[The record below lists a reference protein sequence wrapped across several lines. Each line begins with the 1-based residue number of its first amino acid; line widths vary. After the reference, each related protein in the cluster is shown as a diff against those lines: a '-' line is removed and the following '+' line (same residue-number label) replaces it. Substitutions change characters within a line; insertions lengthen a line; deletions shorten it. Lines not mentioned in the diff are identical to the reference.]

1 VRKGYWRLTVAL
13 GALAAAMPV
22 QAQNGDDEAPDI
34 VVNGQHPPLPGAVVG
49 DIPPEL
55 QYGPADIRA
64 YGVSSVADLLNE
76 LAPEITSV
84 RGRGGEAPAVLLN
97 GRRISSFAEIRDLPT
112 EAILRVDILP
122 EEVALK
128 YGYSADQKVVNIV
141 LRRRFRALTVEGN
154 GSTSTDG
161 GGASGL
167 GDFGLTRIHGD
178 DRLNI
183 DAKVQGADSLLES
196 DRGLISRATGRPYD
210 RAGNVVASDGGL
222 NALGGAAIA
231 GVGPGAAN
239 GTPTL
244 GDFTAGTQ
252 NVTDISPYRTL
263 TPATKE
269 ATLNAVLAH
278 PFSRK
283 VNGTLNATFD
293 ASQSDSLRGLAG
305 SNLLVPSSDPFN
317 PFGEDIALYRYL
329 ASDPLKQ
336 RTQSVSGHL
345 GGTLNT
351 DIAKWR
357 LNFTANYDY
366 AETLTRTQTGIDTSD
381 LNEALDAGD
390 PTLNPFGA
398 IPASRLGAIQAMRAR
413 GVSNSG
419 NVQFVGNGPLVDLP
433 AGPFSTTVKVGLTAS
448 GFRSSSTRFGETQDT
463 SLSRRDGSAQLNF
476 DLPLTSRKHHVL
488 GAIGDLTANANV
500 AVDQLSDFGTLW
512 TVGYGANWTPRDG
525 ITLIASATHDRGA
538 PTIQQLGNPE
548 IATPGAR
555 VFDYRTGQ
563 TVDVTEIAGGNPGL
577 KADSRHVEK
586 LGLTLKPFPKTDL
599 TISANYIHS
608 TIRNAIAALPS
619 PTAAIEAAFPDRF
632 TRDDDGDLTEIDVR
646 PVNLSRERREE
657 LRWGVNF
664 TQKLKTSQ
672 KVVDAFRQLRAS
684 GAFRRPPGGGG
695 GPPPGGGDGGSGA
708 GTGTAAAGGDDRNAP
723 SPGGTGPTNAGGTSG
738 GGRPGGGWGGG
749 GGGRGGGGRGG
760 FGGGGGGGGGRLQL
774 SIYHTWYF
782 RDDILTRPGG
792 PTLDLLDG
800 GTSGSGGGQPRHE
813 VDVQIGA
820 TNNGIGVRLTGE
832 WQSATTVNG
841 GTESATG
848 NLHFSSL
855 ATANLRLFADLGQ
868 NPSLMK
874 HRWARGMRVTLS
886 INNITD
892 SRQHVRDA
900 NGDTPL
906 SYQPAYLDPMGRTI
920 KLSIRKLFF

>member
-1 VRKGYWRLTVAL
+1 MRKGYGRLTAAL
-13 GALAAAMPV
+13 GVLAVAMPAV
-22 QAQNGDDEAPDI
+22 AQDAGDDAPQQDI
-34 VVNGQHPPLPGAVVG
+34 VVNGAHQALPGAVVG

-97 GRRISSFAEIRDLPT
+97 GRRISSFSEIRDLPT

-141 LRRRFRALTVEGN
+141 LRRRFRAVTIEGN
-154 GSTSTDG
+154 GATSTDG
-161 GGASGL
+161 GGTNGL
-167 GDFGLTRIHGD
+167 GDFTLTRIHGD

-183 DAKVQGADSLLES
+183 DGKVQGADSLLES
-196 DRGLISRATGRPYD
+196 DRGLTSRSTGRPYD
-210 RAGNVVASDGGL
+210 RAGNVVASDGSL
-222 NALGGAAIA
+222 NALGGASVA
-231 GVGPGAAN
+231 GVGTGAAS

-244 GDFTAGTQ
+244 GDFNAGTQ

-278 PFSRK
+278 PWSRK
-283 VNGTLNATFD
+283 VTSTLNATFD
-293 ASQSDSLRGLAG
+293 ASQSDALRGLAG
-305 SNLLVPSSDPFN
+305 SNLLVPSTDPFN

-329 ASDPLKQ
+329 NTDPLRQ
-336 RTQSVSGHL
+336 RTQSISGHL
-345 GGTLNT
+345 GGTLNA
-351 DIAKWR
+351 DVAKWR
-357 LNFTANYDY
+357 LNLTANYDY
-366 AETLTRTQTGIDTSD
+366 AETLTHTQTGIDTSG
-381 LNEALDAGD
+381 LNASFADDD
-390 PTLNPFGA
+390 PSLNPFGT
-398 IPASRLGAIQAMRAR
+398 IPASRLGDTLTTRSR
-413 GVSNSG
+413 GISNSG
-419 NVQFVGNGPLVDLP
+419 NVQFVGNGPLFNLP

-448 GFRSSSTRFGETQDT
+448 SFSASTTRVGLNQDT
-463 SLSRRDGSAQLNF
+463 SLSRRDGSAQFNF

-525 ITLIASATHDRGA
+525 ITFIASATHDRGA
-538 PTIQQLGNPE
+538 PTIQQLGNPV

-563 TVDVTEIAGGNPGL
+563 TVDVTQIAGGNPDL
-577 KADSRHVEK
+577 RADTRHIEK
-586 LGLTLKPFPKTDL
+586 LGLTLKPFKKTDL
-599 TISANYIHS
+599 TFTANYIHS

-632 TRDDDGDLTEIDVR
+632 TRDDEGDLTTIDER
-646 PVNLSRERREE
+646 PVNLYRERRQE

-672 KVVDAFRQLRAS
+672 KLVDEFRKLRES
-684 GAFRRPPGGGG
+684 GAFRRPPGAG
-695 GPPPGGGDGGSGA
+695 GPPSTGDGAGGTGGG
-708 GTGTAAAGGDDRNAP
+708 DRNAP
-723 SPGGTGPTNAGGTSG
+723 APGIAGNGGGPGAGGPGGGGGWSG
-738 GGRPGGGWGGG
+738 GGRGGG
-749 GGGRGGGGRGG
+749 GGGRGG
-760 FGGGGGGGGGRLQL
+760 FGGGGGGGRLQL

-792 PTLDLLDG
+792 PMLDLLDG
-800 GTSGSGGGQPRHE
+800 GTSGSGGGQPRH
-813 VDVQIGA
+813 QIDAQLGV
-820 TNNGIGVRLTGE
+820 TNNGIGVRFTGE
-832 WQSATTVNG
+832 WQSATTVDG
-841 GTESATG
+841 GVGSATG

-868 NPSLMK
+868 NPSLLK
-874 HRWARGMRVTLS
+874 HRWARGMRVTLA
-886 INNITD
+886 ITNITN

-900 NGDTPL
+900 NGETPL

>member
-1 VRKGYWRLTVAL
+1 VRKEYWRLTVAL
-13 GALAAAMPV
+13 GALATAMPV
-22 QAQNGDDEAPDI
+22 AAQDQGDDAPQDI
-34 VVNGQHPPLPGAVVG
+34 VVNGQHQALPGAVVG

-64 YGVSSVADLLNE
+64 YGVSSVSDLLAE

-97 GRRISSFAEIRDLPT
+97 GRRISSFSEIRDLPT

-154 GSTSTDG
+154 GATSTDG
-161 GGASGL
+161 GGTNGL
-167 GDFGLTRIHGD
+167 GDFTLTRIHGD

-196 DRGLISRATGRPYD
+196 DRNLISRSTGRPYD
-210 RAGNVVASDGGL
+210 TAGNVEGYDPLTRQLVPIT
-222 NALGGAAIA
+222 ALGQTSVAPA
-231 GVGPGAAN
+231 GVGPGEAS
-239 GTPTL
+239 GPPTL
-244 GDFTAGTQ
+244 GDFNPNAA

-293 ASQSDSLRGLAG
+293 ASQSDTLRGLAG

-329 ASDPLKQ
+329 GSDPLKQ
-336 RTQSVSGHL
+336 RTQSISGHL
-345 GGTLNT
+345 GGTLNA
-351 DIAKWR
+351 DVAKWR

-366 AETLTRTQTGIDTSD
+366 AETLTHTQTGIDVD
-381 LNEALDAGD
+381 GLNDALDAGD
-390 PTLNPFGA
+390 PTLNPFGT
-398 IPASRLGAIQAMRAR
+398 IPASRLGAIETMRAR
-413 GVSNSG
+413 GISNSG
-419 NVQFVGNGPLVDLP
+419 NVQFVGTGPLVDLP
-433 AGPFSTTVKVGLTAS
+433 AGPFSTTVKIGLTAS
-448 GFRSSSTRFGETQDT
+448 GFRSTSTRFGETQNT
-463 SLSRRDGSAQLNF
+463 SLSRRDGSAQFNF

-538 PTIQQLGNPE
+538 PTIQQLGNPV

-563 TVDVTEIAGGNPGL
+563 TVDVTDIAGGNPDL

-599 TISANYIHS
+599 TLSANYIHS

-646 PVNLSRERREE
+646 PVNLYRERREE

-664 TQKLKTSQ
+664 TQKLKTSK
-672 KVVDAFRQLRAS
+672 KVIDAFRQLRES
-684 GAFRRPPGGGG
+684 GAFRRPPGGGN
-695 GPPPGGGDGGSGA
+695 GPPPADGGTASGA
-708 GTGTAAAGGDDRNAP
+708 DGGNRNAP
-723 SPGGTGPTNAGGTSG
+723 SPGGNGSASAGSG
-738 GGRPGGGWGGG
+738 GGGWTGGDR
-749 GGGRGGGGRGG
+749 GGRGGGGGRGG
-760 FGGGGGGGGGRLQL
+760 FGGGGGRLQL
-774 SIYHTWYF
+774 SVYHTWYF

-792 PTLDLLDG
+792 PELDLLDG
-800 GTSGSGGGQPRHE
+800 GTSGSGGGQPRHQI
-813 VDVQIGA
+813 DVQLGA
-820 TNNGIGVRLTGE
+820 TNNGIGVRMTGE
-832 WQSATTVNG
+832 WESATTVDG
-841 GTESATG
+841 GTGTATG

-868 NPSLMK
+868 NLSLMK
-874 HRWARGMRVTLS
+874 YKWARGMRVTLS
-886 INNITD
+886 ITNITD

-900 NGDTPL
+900 NGDTPIT
-906 SYQPAYLDPMGRTI
+906 YQPAYLDPMGRAI
-920 KLSIRKLFF
+920 KLSVRKLLF

>member
-1 VRKGYWRLTVAL
+1 VAL

-22 QAQNGDDEAPDI
+22 QAQNADDEAPDI
-34 VVNGQHPPLPGAVVG
+34 VVNGAHQAQPGAVVG

-64 YGVSSVADLLNE
+64 YGVSSVADLLAE

-97 GRRISSFAEIRDLPT
+97 GRRISSFSEIRDLPT

-161 GGASGL
+161 SGASGL
-167 GDFGLTRIHGD
+167 GDFTLTRIHGD

-183 DAKVQGADSLLES
+183 DAKVQGADSLRES
-196 DRGLISRATGRPYD
+196 DRGLISRSTGRPYD
-210 RAGNVVASDGGL
+210 RAGNIMGYDPVTKQTIPLA
-222 NALGGAAIA
+222 ALGDASIA
-231 GVGPGAAN
+231 GVGPGAAT

-252 NVTDISPYRTL
+252 NVTDVSPYRTL

-293 ASQSDSLRGLAG
+293 ASQSDALRGLAG

-317 PFGEDIALYRYL
+317 PFGENIALYRYL
-329 ASDPLKQ
+329 GSDPLKQ
-336 RTQSVSGHL
+336 RTQSISGHL

-357 LNFTANYDY
+357 LNLTANYDY
-366 AETLTRTQTGIDTSD
+366 AETLTHTQTGIDVSG
-381 LNEALDAGD
+381 LDDAFKAGD

-398 IPASRLGAIQAMRAR
+398 IPASRLGAMQTMRAR
-413 GVSNSG
+413 GISNSG
-419 NVQFVGNGPLVDLP
+419 NIQFVGNGPLFDLP
-433 AGPFSTTVKVGLTAS
+433 AGPFSTTVKAGLTAS
-448 GFRSSSTRFGETQDT
+448 SFRSRATGLDPARHPG
-463 SLSRRDGSAQLNF
+463 LSRRDGSAQFNF

-500 AVDQLSDFGTLW
+500 AVDQLSDFGTFW
-512 TVGYGANWTPRDG
+512 TLGYGANWTPRDG
-525 ITLIASATHDRGA
+525 ITLIASATHDHGA
-538 PTIQQLGNPE
+538 PTIQQLGNPM
-548 IATPGAR
+548 ISTPGAR
-555 VFDYRTGQ
+555 VFDYKTGQ
-563 TVDVTEIAGGNPGL
+563 TVDVTETAGGNPDL

-632 TRDDDGDLTEIDVR
+632 TRDDDDTLTAIDVR
-646 PVNLSRERREE
+646 PVNLYRERREE

-684 GAFRRPPGGGG
+684 GAFRRPPGGGNG
-695 GPPPGGGDGGSGA
+695 GPPPGAGDNSNGASGTTA
-708 GTGTAAAGGDDRNAP
+708 GDRNAP
-723 SPGGTGPTNAGGTSG
+723 SPGGGTSPASDGAG
-738 GGRPGGGWGGG
+738 GGRPSGGWGGG
-749 GGGRGGGGRGG
+749 GRGGGGGGGGRGG
-760 FGGGGGGGGGRLQL
+760 FGGGGGGRLQL
-774 SIYHTWYF
+774 SVYHTWYF

-800 GTSGSGGGQPRHE
+800 GTSGSGGGQPRHQ
-813 VDVQIGA
+813 VDLQLGV

-832 WQSATTVNG
+832 WQSATTVDG

-855 ATANLRLFADLGQ
+855 ATANLRLFADLGA
-868 NPSLMK
+868 NPALLK

-886 INNITD
+886 VNNITN

-900 NGDTPL
+900 NGETPL

>member
-1 VRKGYWRLTVAL
+1 MHKGYWRRAVAL
-13 GALAAAMPV
+13 GALTVAMPAAA
-22 QAQNGDDEAPDI
+22 QDQGDDAPQDI
-34 VVNGQHPPLPGAVVG
+34 VVNGVHPPQPGAVVG

-64 YGVSSVADLLNE
+64 YGVSSVADLLAE
-76 LAPEITSV
+76 LAPETASA

-141 LRRRFRALTVEGN
+141 LRRRFRALTTEGN
-154 GSTSTDG
+154 GGTSTDG

-167 GDFGLTRIHGD
+167 GDFTLTRIHGD

-196 DRGLISRATGRPYD
+196 DRNLTSRSTGRPYD
-210 RAGNVVASDGGL
+210 RTGNVVAADGSL
-222 NALGGAAIA
+222 DALGGATVA
-231 GVGPGAAN
+231 GVGAGATS
-239 GTPTL
+239 GTPGI
-244 GDFTAGTQ
+244 GDFNAGTP

-278 PFSRK
+278 PFSKK
-283 VNGTLNATFD
+283 VNGTINATFD
-293 ASQSDSLRGLAG
+293 ASQSDTLRGLAG
-305 SNLLVPSSDPFN
+305 SNLLVPSTDPFN

-329 ASDPLKQ
+329 GSDPLRQ
-336 RTQSVSGHL
+336 RTQTITGHL

-351 DIAKWR
+351 DVAKWR
-357 LNFTANYDY
+357 LNLTANYDY
-366 AETLTRTQTGIDTSD
+366 AQTLTRTQTGTDIDA
-381 LNEALDAGD
+381 LNDALAAND
-390 PTLNPFGA
+390 PTLNPFGT
-398 IPASRLGAIQAMRAR
+398 IPTSLIGNTLATRAR

-419 NVQFVGNGPLVDLP
+419 NVQFVGTGPLFDLP
-433 AGPFSTTVKVGLTAS
+433 AGPFSTTVKLGLTAS
-448 GFRSSSTRFGETQDT
+448 SFRSTSTRLDETQET
-463 SLSRRDGSAQLNF
+463 SLSRRDGSAQFNF

-525 ITLIASATHDRGA
+525 ISLIASATHDRGA
-538 PTIQQLGNPE
+538 PTIQQLGNPV

-563 TVDVTEIAGGNPGL
+563 TVDVIEIAGGNPDL

-586 LGLTLKPFPKTDL
+586 LGITLKPFKKTDL
-599 TISANYIHS
+599 TFTANYIHS

-632 TRDDDGDLTEIDVR
+632 TRDEDGDLTAIDVR
-646 PVNLSRERREE
+646 PVNLYRERREE

-672 KVVDAFRQLRAS
+672 KVIDAFRALRES
-684 GAFRRPPGGGG
+684 GAFQRPPGGGD
-695 GPPPGGGDGGSGA
+695 GPPPGGGDRNAASPGAGSGA
-708 GTGTAAAGGDDRNAP
+708 G
-723 SPGGTGPTNAGGTSG
+723 
-738 GGRPGGGWGGG
+738 PGGGWGGG
-749 GGGRGGGGRGG
+749 RGGSGGGGGGSRGG
-760 FGGGGGGGGGRLQL
+760 FGGGGGRLQL

-792 PTLDLLDG
+792 PMLDLLDG
-800 GTSGSGGGQPRHE
+800 GTSGSGGGQPRHQI
-813 VDVQIGA
+813 DVQLGA

-832 WQSATTVNG
+832 WQSATTVDG
-841 GTESATG
+841 CTDSATG
-848 NLHFSSL
+848 DLHFSAL
-855 ATANLRLFADLGQ
+855 ATANLRIFADLGQ

-874 HRWARGMRVTLS
+874 YKWARGMRVTLS
-886 INNITD
+886 INNLTD

>member
-1 VRKGYWRLTVAL
+1 M
-13 GALAAAMPV
+13 AACHPAF
-22 QAQNGDDEAPDI
+22 AQDAPAPDNVDQEI
-34 VVNGQHPPLPGAVVG
+34 VVNGVHQALPGAVVG

-97 GRRISSFAEIRDLPT
+97 GRRISSFSEIRDLPT

-154 GSTSTDG
+154 GATSTDG
-161 GGASGL
+161 GGTNGL
-167 GDFGLTRIHGD
+167 GDFTLTRIHGD

-196 DRGLISRATGRPYD
+196 DRDLVSRATGRPYD
-210 RAGNVVASDGGL
+210 RIGNVVASDGSL
-222 NALGGAAIA
+222 DALGGASVA
-231 GVGPGAAN
+231 GVGPGAAS

-244 GDFTAGTQ
+244 GDFNAGVANT
-252 NVTDISPYRTL
+252 TDISPYRTL

-283 VNGTLNATFD
+283 INGTLNGTFD
-293 ASQSDSLRGLAG
+293 ASQSDALRGLAG
-305 SNLLVPSSDPFN
+305 SNLLVPSTDPFN

-329 ASDPLKQ
+329 GSDPLRQ
-336 RTQSVSGHL
+336 RTQSISGHL
-345 GGTLNT
+345 GGTLNA
-351 DIAKWR
+351 DVAKWR

-366 AETLTRTQTGIDTSD
+366 AETLTHTQTGTDIGD
-381 LNEALDAGD
+381 LNDALASGD
-390 PTLNPFGA
+390 PTLNLFGT
-398 IPASRLGAIQAMRAR
+398 IPASLIGGTLTTKAR

-419 NVQFVGNGPLVDLP
+419 NVQFVGTGPLFDLP
-433 AGPFSTTVKVGLTAS
+433 AGPFSTTVKLGLTAS
-448 GFRSSSTRFGETQDT
+448 GFHSTSSRLGETQET
-463 SLSRRDGSAQLNF
+463 SLSRRDGSAQFNF

-512 TVGYGANWTPRDG
+512 TLGYGANWTPRDG
-525 ITLIASATHDRGA
+525 ITFIASATHDRGA
-538 PTIQQLGNPE
+538 PTIQQLGNPV

-563 TVDVTEIAGGNPGL
+563 TVDVTEIAGGNPDL

-586 LGLTLKPFPKTDL
+586 VGLTLKPFAKTDL
-599 TISANYIHS
+599 TFTANYIHS

-619 PTAAIEAAFPDRF
+619 PTAAIEEAFPDRF
-632 TRDDDGDLTEIDVR
+632 TRDDDGDLTAIDVR
-646 PVNLSRERREE
+646 PVNLYRERREE
-657 LRWGVNF
+657 LRWGLNF
-664 TQKLKTSQ
+664 TQKLKTSK
-672 KVVDAFRQLRAS
+672 KVIDAFRALRES
-684 GAFRRPPGGGG
+684 GAFRRPPGGGDA
-695 GPPPGGGDGGSGA
+695 PPPPQGGSG
-708 GTGTAAAGGDDRNAP
+708 GTAAGDRNAP
-723 SPGGTGPTNAGGTSG
+723 SPGGGNGGGSAGGRG
-738 GGRPGGGWGGG
+738 G
-749 GGGRGGGGRGG
+749 GGGGRGG
-760 FGGGGGGGGGRLQL
+760 FGGGGGRGGGFGGGGGRLQL

-800 GTSGSGGGQPRHE
+800 GTSGSGGGQPRHQI
-813 VDVQIGA
+813 DVQLGA

-841 GTESATG
+841 GTDSATG
-848 NLHFSSL
+848 DLHFSSL
-855 ATANLRLFADLGQ
+855 ATANLRIFADLGQ
-868 NPSLMK
+868 NPALMK
-874 HRWARGMRVTLS
+874 HKWARGMRVTLS

>member
-1 VRKGYWRLTVAL
+1 MLQGYWRLTVAL
-13 GALAAAMPV
+13 GALAAATSAM
-22 QAQNGDDEAPDI
+22 AQDAGDDAPQDI
-34 VVNGQHPPLPGAVVG
+34 VVNGNHQALPGAVIG

-76 LAPEITSV
+76 LAPEITSA

-167 GDFGLTRIHGD
+167 GDFTLTRIHGD

-196 DRGLISRATGRPYD
+196 DRNLISRATGRPYD
-210 RAGNVVASDGGL
+210 RTGNVVAADGNL
-222 NALGGAAIA
+222 DALGGANVA
-231 GVGPGAAN
+231 GVGTGAAS
-239 GTPTL
+239 GAPTL
-244 GDFTAGTQ
+244 GDFNAGVANT
-252 NVTDISPYRTL
+252 TDISPYRTL

-278 PFSRK
+278 PFSKK
-283 VNGTLNATFD
+283 VNGTINATFD
-293 ASQSDSLRGLAG
+293 ASQSDALRGLAG
-305 SNLLVPSSDPFN
+305 SNLLVPSTDPFN

-329 ASDPLKQ
+329 GSDPLRQ
-336 RTQSVSGHL
+336 RTQSISGHL

-351 DIAKWR
+351 DVAKWR
-357 LNFTANYDY
+357 LNLTANYDY
-366 AETLTRTQTGIDTSD
+366 AETRTHTQTGTDIDD
-381 LNEALDAGD
+381 LNDALKAGD
-390 PTLNPFGA
+390 PTLNPFGT
-398 IPASRLGAIQAMRAR
+398 IPASLIGGALTTRAR

-419 NVQFVGNGPLVDLP
+419 NVQFVGNGPLFNLP

-448 GFRSSSTRFGETQDT
+448 GFHSTSTRFGETQET
-463 SLSRRDGSAQLNF
+463 SLSRRDGTAQLNF

-525 ITLIASATHDRGA
+525 ISFIASATHDRGA
-538 PTIQQLGNPE
+538 PTIQQLGNPV

-563 TVDVTEIAGGNPGL
+563 TVDVTQIAGGNPDL
-577 KADSRHVEK
+577 KADSRHIEK
-586 LGLTLKPFPKTDL
+586 LGLTLKPFKKTDL
-599 TISANYIHS
+599 TFTANYIHS

-632 TRDDDGDLTEIDVR
+632 TRDEDGDLTAIDVR
-646 PVNLSRERREE
+646 PVNLYRERREE
-657 LRWGVNF
+657 LRWGFNF

-672 KVVDAFRQLRAS
+672 KVIDAFRQLRES
-684 GAFRRPPGGGG
+684 GAFQRPPS
-695 GPPPGGGDGGSGA
+695 GGD
-708 GTGTAAAGGDDRNAP
+708 TAGGDRNAP
-723 SPGGTGPTNAGGTSG
+723 SPGGGGNG
-738 GGRPGGGWGGG
+738 GGPGA
-749 GGGRGGGGRGG
+749 GGRGG
-760 FGGGGGGGGGRLQL
+760 FGGGGGRGGFGGGGGRLQL

-792 PTLDLLDG
+792 PMLDLLDG
-800 GTSGSGGGQPRHE
+800 GTSGSGGGQPRHQI
-813 VDVQIGA
+813 DVQLGA

-832 WQSATTVNG
+832 WQSATTVDG
-841 GTESATG
+841 GTGSAIG
-848 NLHFSSL
+848 DLHFSAL
-855 ATANLRLFADLGQ
+855 ATANLRIFADLGQ

-874 HRWARGMRVTLS
+874 YKWARGMRVTLS
-886 INNITD
+886 INNITN

>member
-1 VRKGYWRLTVAL
+1 MPAVA
-13 GALAAAMPV
+13 
-22 QAQNGDDEAPDI
+22 QDQGDDAPQDI
-34 VVNGQHPPLPGAVVG
+34 VVNGAHQALPGAVVG

-64 YGVSSVADLLNE
+64 YGVSSIADLLNE

-141 LRRRFRALTVEGN
+141 LRRRFRALTVQGD
-154 GSTSTDG
+154 GTTSTDG
-161 GGASGL
+161 GGTNGL
-167 GDFGLTRIHGD
+167 GDFSLTRIHGD

-196 DRGLISRATGRPYD
+196 DRGLTSRATGRPYD
-210 RAGNVVASDGGL
+210 RAGNVVASDGSL
-222 NALGGAAIA
+222 NALGRASIA
-231 GVGPGAAN
+231 GVGPGAA
-239 GTPTL
+239 GGPPTL
-244 GDFTAGTQ
+244 ADFTAGTT

-293 ASQSDSLRGLAG
+293 ASQSDTLRGLAG

-329 ASDPLKQ
+329 GSDPLKQ
-336 RTQSVSGHL
+336 RTQSISGHL

-366 AETLTRTQTGIDTSD
+366 ALSRTLTQTGNSNPTITVD
-381 LNEALDAGD
+381 D
-390 PTLNPFGA
+390 PTLNPFGT
-398 IPASRLGAIQAMRAR
+398 IPASLLGGTQTMRAK
-413 GVSNSG
+413 GISNSG
-419 NVQFVGNGPLVDLP
+419 NVQFVGNGPLFDLP

-448 GFRSSSTRFGETQDT
+448 GFRSTSTRLDDTQRT
-463 SLSRRDGSAQLNF
+463 NLSRRDGSAQLNF

-500 AVDQLSDFGTLW
+500 AIDQLSDFGTLW
-512 TVGYGANWTPRDG
+512 TLGYGANWTPRDG
-525 ITLIASATHDRGA
+525 ISVIASATHDRGA
-538 PTIQQLGNPE
+538 PTIQQLGNPV

-563 TVDVTEIAGGNPGL
+563 TVDVTETAGGNPDL
-577 KADSRHVEK
+577 RADSRHVEK

-599 TISANYIHS
+599 TLSANYIHS

-632 TRDDDGDLTEIDVR
+632 TRDDDGDLTAIDVR
-646 PVNLSRERREE
+646 PVNLYRERRQE

-672 KVVDAFRQLRAS
+672 KVIDAFRQLRAS

-695 GPPPGGGDGGSGA
+695 SSPAPGSDASGGDRNAPPPGGG
-708 GTGTAAAGGDDRNAP
+708 
-723 SPGGTGPTNAGGTSG
+723 
-738 GGRPGGGWGGG
+738 GGG
-749 GGGRGGGGRGG
+749 GGAGPGGGGWAGSGRSGGGGGGRGG
-760 FGGGGGGGGGRLQL
+760 FGGGAGGGGGRLQL
-774 SIYHTWYF
+774 SVYHTWYF
-782 RDDILTRPGG
+782 RDDILTRAGG
-792 PTLDLLDG
+792 PTLNLLNG
-800 GTSGSGGGQPRHE
+800 GTSGSGGGQPRHQ

-832 WQSATTVNG
+832 WQSATTVDG
-841 GTESATG
+841 GADSATG
-848 NLHFSSL
+848 DLHFSSL
-855 ATANLRLFADLGQ
+855 ATANLRIFADLGQ

-874 HRWARGMRVTLS
+874 DRWARGMRVTLS
-886 INNITD
+886 IDNITN
-892 SRQHVRDA
+892 SRQRVRDA

>member
-1 VRKGYWRLTVAL
+1 MAL
-13 GALAAAMPV
+13 GALAAAWPV
-22 QAQNGDDEAPDI
+22 LAQDTEEEAPDI
-34 VVNGQHPPLPGAVVG
+34 VVNGAHQALPGAVVG

-76 LAPEITSV
+76 LAPEITST

-97 GRRISSFAEIRDLPT
+97 GRRISSFSEIRDLPT

-141 LRRRFRALTVEGN
+141 LRRRFRALTTEGN

-161 GGASGL
+161 GGTSGL
-167 GDFGLTRIHGD
+167 GDFTLTRIHGD

-183 DAKVQGADSLLES
+183 DAKVQGANSLLES
-196 DRGLISRATGRPYD
+196 DRGLISRSTGRPYD
-210 RAGNVVASDGGL
+210 RTGNVVASDGSL
-222 NALGGAAIA
+222 NALGNASIA
-231 GVGPGAAN
+231 GVSAGAAS

-244 GDFTAGTQ
+244 DDFNAGVQ
-252 NVTDISPYRTL
+252 NNTDISPYRTL

-293 ASQSDSLRGLAG
+293 ASQSDTLRGLAG

-329 ASDPLKQ
+329 GSDPLKQ
-336 RTQSVSGHL
+336 RTQSISGHL
-345 GGTLNT
+345 GGTLNA
-351 DIAKWR
+351 DVAKWR

-366 AETLTRTQTGIDTSD
+366 AETLTHTQTGVDIDD
-381 LNEALDAGD
+381 LKADLASGD
-390 PTLNPFGA
+390 PTLNPFGT
-398 IPASRLGAIQAMRAR
+398 IPANLVGATQVMRAR

-419 NVQFVGNGPLVDLP
+419 NVQFVGNGPLFDLP
-433 AGPFSTTVKVGLTAS
+433 AGPLSTTVKVGLTAS
-448 GFRSSSTRFGETQDT
+448 GFRSRTAGIDLVRDT

-512 TVGYGANWTPRDG
+512 TIGYGANWTPRDG

-538 PTIQQLGNPE
+538 PTIQQLGNPA

-563 TVDVTEIAGGNPGL
+563 TVDVTEIAGGNPDL
-577 KADSRHVEK
+577 KADSRHIEK
-586 LGLTLKPFPKTDL
+586 LGLNLKPFSKLDL
-599 TISANYIHS
+599 TLSANYIHS

-632 TRDDDGDLTEIDVR
+632 TRDDDGDLTGIDVR
-646 PVNLSRERREE
+646 PVNLYRERREE

-664 TQKLKTSQ
+664 TQKLKTSK
-672 KVVDAFRQLRAS
+672 KVIDAFRQLRES
-684 GAFRRPPGGGG
+684 GAFRRPPGGSDGP
-695 GPPPGGGDGGSGA
+695 PPPGGGNSAPDGG
-708 GTGTAAAGGDDRNAP
+708 DRNAP
-723 SPGGTGPTNAGGTSG
+723 SPGASA
-738 GGRPGGGWGGG
+738 GGGWS
-749 GGGRGGGGRGG
+749 GRGGGGRGG
-760 FGGGGGGGGGRLQL
+760 G
-774 SIYHTWYF
+774 
-782 RDDILTRPGG
+782 
-792 PTLDLLDG
+792 
-800 GTSGSGGGQPRHE
+800 
-813 VDVQIGA
+813 
-820 TNNGIGVRLTGE
+820 
-832 WQSATTVNG
+832 
-841 GTESATG
+841 
-848 NLHFSSL
+848 
-855 ATANLRLFADLGQ
+855 
-868 NPSLMK
+868 
-874 HRWARGMRVTLS
+874 
-886 INNITD
+886 
-892 SRQHVRDA
+892 
-900 NGDTPL
+900 
-906 SYQPAYLDPMGRTI
+906 
-920 KLSIRKLFF
+920 